1 MRILHLIRSAD
12 PAGGGPIE
20 AVTHLALEH
29 RRHGRHVE
37 VVTLDDPRAAWCRT
51 FPLPLHPLGPVWT
64 KYGYTRRLLPWLLE
78 NRRRFDVMVANGL
91 WQYTSFAAWRAS
103 GRCSMPYV
111 VFPHGMLDPW
121 FKRRY
126 PLKHLK
132 KLLYWPWAEY
142 RVLRDAAAVFF
153 TSQEEMEQAAQSFW
167 MYQCRPQV
175 IPYGTAAPPDDES
188 RQREAFFDAFPALR
202 DKQILL
208 FLGRVHEK
216 KGCDLIVEAIAQ
228 LREQRGERPRHHL
241 VLAGPVS
248 DISYARRLRERVA
261 RLGLS
266 ESVTWTGMLTGDRK
280 WGAFRAADV
289 FVLPSHQE
297 NFGIAVV
304 EAMACGLPVLI
315 SRSVNIWREVVA
327 DQAGFAETDSGDG
340 TRRLLMHWISLDQTT
355 RNRIRANARRC
366 FDRRFNVRMTSER
379 VTRALE
385 AVA

>member
-29 RRHGRHVE
+29 ERHGRRVE
-37 VVTLDDPRAAWCRT
+37 VVTLDDPSAPWWRT
-51 FPLPLHPLGPVWT
+51 FPLPFHALGPVGT
-64 KYGYTRRLLPWLLE
+64 KYGYTPRLLPWLLE
-78 NRRRFDVMVANGL
+78 NGGRFDVIVANGI

-103 GRCSMPYV
+103 RRHSVPYV

-126 PLKHLK
+126 PLKHAK
-132 KLLYWPWAEY
+132 KWLYWPWAEY

-153 TSQEEMEQAAQSFW
+153 TSQEEMALAAQSFW
-167 MYQCRPQV
+167 MYRCKPLV
-175 IPYGTAAPPDDES
+175 VTYGTAAPPDDGS
-188 RQREAFFDAFPALR
+188 RQRDAFFAAFPSVR
-202 DKQILL
+202 GKQIIL
-208 FLGRVHEK
+208 FLGRIHEK
-216 KGCDLIVEAIAQ
+216 KGCDLLVEAVGH
-228 LREQRGERPRHHL
+228 LCRCPGESRSYHL
-241 VLAGPVS
+241 VLAGPLPDPS
-248 DISYARRLRERVA
+248 FAHRLREHVD
-261 RLGLS
+261 RLGVTD
-266 ESVTWTGMLTGDRK
+266 SVTWTGMLTGDLK

-297 NFGIAVV
+297 NFGIAVA
-304 EAMACGLPVLI
+304 EALACGLPVLI
-315 SRSVNIWREVVA
+315 SHRVNIWREVVA
-327 DQAGFAETDSGDG
+327 DEAGFAEPDNAEG
-340 TRRLLMHWISLDQTT
+340 TLQLLMRWMSLDDAT

-366 FDRRFNVRMTSER
+366 FDRRFDVRATSER

>member
-1 MRILHLIRSAD
+1 
-12 PAGGGPIE
+12 
-20 AVTHLALEH
+20 
-29 RRHGRHVE
+29 
-37 VVTLDDPRAAWCRT
+37 
-51 FPLPLHPLGPVWT
+51 
-64 KYGYTRRLLPWLLE
+64 
-78 NRRRFDVMVANGL
+78 
-91 WQYTSFAAWRAS
+91 
-103 GRCSMPYV
+103 
-111 VFPHGMLDPW
+111 
-121 FKRRY
+121 
-126 PLKHLK
+126 
-132 KLLYWPWAEY
+132 
-142 RVLRDAAAVFF
+142 
-153 TSQEEMEQAAQSFW
+153 MEQAAQSFW

-228 LREQRGERPRHHL
+228 LREQQGERPRHHL